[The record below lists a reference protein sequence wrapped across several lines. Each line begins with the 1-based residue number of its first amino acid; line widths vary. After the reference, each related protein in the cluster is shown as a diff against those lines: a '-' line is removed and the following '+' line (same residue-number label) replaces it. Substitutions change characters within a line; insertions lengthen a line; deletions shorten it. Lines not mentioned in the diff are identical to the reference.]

1 MLGTLTKKIVEGQT
15 ISSTEAKEAMGDI
28 MAGEATPAQI
38 GAFLVAMRMAG
49 ERPEQIEGF
58 ARSMRENCIRIPY
71 DGDDLVD
78 TCGTGGD
85 AMDTFNIS
93 TAAALVAAGAGVK
106 IAKHGNRSVSSQCGS
121 ADVLAELEVDID
133 LSPEDIAASI
143 DACGIG
149 FLFAPSLHPAMKYAI
164 GPRRELGM
172 RTVFNVLGP
181 LTNPAGASRQ
191 LLGVFAPEL
200 TEVIAEALQRLGSTH
215 ALVVHGLCGMDE
227 LSTLGPTRVSELKD
241 GEVHTYELHH
251 ADFGI
256 PEASPDD
263 IAGGGPIYSAAGL
276 VSVLAGEAGPKRDI
290 VAYNA
295 GAAIYVGGRAEGIA
309 EGIEMAQKSIESGA
323 AMRVLHKLQSAGKT
337 AAGEV
342 R

>member
-1 MLGTLTKKIVEGQT
+1 MLGPLTEKIIEGQT
-15 ISSTEAKEAMGDI
+15 ISSKEAEEAMGNI

-38 GAFLVAMRMAG
+38 GAFLTAMRMAG

-121 ADVLAELEVDID
+121 ADVLAELGVSID
-133 LSPEDIAASI
+133 LSPEDIAGCI

-200 TEVIAEALQRLGSTH
+200 TEVIADALG
-215 ALVVHGLCGMDE
+215 
-227 LSTLGPTRVSELKD
+227 
-241 GEVHTYELHH
+241 
-251 ADFGI
+251 
-256 PEASPDD
+256 
-263 IAGGGPIYSAAGL
+263 
-276 VSVLAGEAGPKRDI
+276 
-290 VAYNA
+290 
-295 GAAIYVGGRAEGIA
+295 
-309 EGIEMAQKSIESGA
+309 
-323 AMRVLHKLQSAGKT
+323 
-337 AAGEV
+337 
-342 R
+342 